1 MNARFNPWE
10 KEPSSMAAYKEN
22 KAWFDHLD
30 SIDRVDYDDDD
41 DDDDDDE
48 DDDDEDGGSRMYGVV
63 KE

>member
-1 MNARFNPWE
+1 MFARFDPWA
-10 KEPSSMAAYKEN
+10 KEPSSIEVYKEN

-30 SIDRVDYDDDD
+30 KIDRVDYDDE

-48 DDDDEDGGSRMYGVV
+48 DDEDGEDGGSRMYGVV